1 MSPVTLQRLEA
12 DVAVNEPE
20 EGQDDVSAQDSCE
33 KESTPTP
40 VKRPTTRRN
49 RADSTASVATY
60 NGGIGSAESI
70 FLLLPRETRPAL
82 RRMLFVEPDARCT
95 LTDLLKGRG
104 KSSGLLCGCHRHNDG
119 SLSHGID
126 TPPGGCQDHDLS
138 AEEEDDGDAWLKS
151 LKTCST
157 LEPGVQ
163 PDHVHIKVMVE
174 EKAHK
179 RRFF

>member
-1 MSPVTLQRLEA
+1 
-12 DVAVNEPE
+12 VALSAPE
-20 EGQDDVSAQDSCE
+20 EDLKSEVSSQDVSE

-40 VKRPTTRRN
+40 VKKPSRN
-49 RADSTASVATY
+49 RGRADSAASVATC

-70 FLLLPRETRPAL
+70 FLLLPRETRPAI
-82 RRMLFVEPDARCT
+82 RRMLSVEPDARCT

-104 KSSGLLCGCHRHNDG
+104 KTSGLLCGCHRHNDG
-119 SLSHGID
+119 LSSHGID
-126 TPPGGCQDHDLS
+126 TPPGVCQDHDLS

-157 LEPGVQ
+157 LKPGVR
-163 PDHVHIKVMVE
+163 PEHVHINVAVE